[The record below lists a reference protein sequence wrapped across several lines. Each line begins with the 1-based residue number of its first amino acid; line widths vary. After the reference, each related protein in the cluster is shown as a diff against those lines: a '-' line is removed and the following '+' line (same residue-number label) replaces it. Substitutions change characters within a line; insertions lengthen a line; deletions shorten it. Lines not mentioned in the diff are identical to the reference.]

1 MRYGRFA
8 QSAEPV
14 QPALVDELK
23 FMLEEE
29 KLARDVYLQLA
40 EDTDLFIFSQIAAS
54 EQKHMD
60 TLVRQ
65 AERFH
70 IDVDDILVQEVGD
83 FINPD
88 LAILYTDLLTLDTQD
103 VTQALQIGVMIETL
117 DIEDLTANLQDPQ
130 LDALDQVFANLLQG
144 SYQHLDAFN
153 LALA

>member
-8 QSAEPV
+8 QPV
-14 QPALVDELK
+14 EAAQPALVDELK

-65 AERFH
+65 AEGLG
-70 IDVDDILVQEVGD
+70 INLDEILAQASGD
-83 FINPD
+83 FLHPE
-88 LAILYTDLLTLDTQD
+88 LAALYTDLLALDTQD
-103 VTQALQIGVMIETL
+103 VTQALEIGVMIETL
-117 DIEDLTANLQDPQ
+117 DIQDLAANLQDPQ
-130 LDALDQVFANLLQG
+130 LDTLDPVFSHLLQA